1 MLLPNGRQTGLL
13 GEGGGEGGKALNAS
27 GGPETRRD

>member
-13 GEGGGEGGKALNAS
+13 GGGGVGKALDAS
-27 GGPETRRD
+27 GGPETRKD